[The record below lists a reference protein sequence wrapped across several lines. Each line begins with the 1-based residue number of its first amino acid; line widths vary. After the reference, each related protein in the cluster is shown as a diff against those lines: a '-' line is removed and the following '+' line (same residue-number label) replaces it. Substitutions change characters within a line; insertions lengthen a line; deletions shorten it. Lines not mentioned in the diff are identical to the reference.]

1 MSPTR
6 SKYSVLKQVLAY
18 IPRNLVPSLAHKHDL
33 DKKARTFSVWSHVVS
48 MVFSQLAHSLSIND
62 LCDNLR
68 HHDATLSTVRGATPP
83 SRNGLSHANR
93 TRNANFAQELFWQVL
108 WSLQEQFPKFGIDYK
123 YCGFPKRF
131 KRLINVMDSTT
142 IQLVSNCM
150 DWAKHRRRKAAAKC
164 HMLLDLQSFLPKFA
178 IVKSADTHDSSEA
191 QRLCKNIRAG
201 EIVLFDKAYLAF
213 AHLHELTERGVFWV
227 SRAKDN
233 MSYSVT
239 KNMLKKP
246 KRGSK
251 ILRDVRIKLKGVKS
265 KTEYPQ
271 EFRLVHALVMVDKKE
286 VEMTF
291 ITNNLEWSASSIC
304 DLYKARWSIEVF
316 FKQLKQNLQ
325 LADFLGHNENAVR
338 WQVWTALLTYV
349 LLRFIAY
356 IGKWKGSFA
365 RLLTAIRGTLWN
377 RFDLL
382 KLLQFCGT
390 ANDPPRACAR
400 VEQLYILGLG

>member
-239 KNMLKKP
+239 N
-246 KRGSK
+246 
-251 ILRDVRIKLKGVKS
+251 
-265 KTEYPQ
+265 
-271 EFRLVHALVMVDKKE
+271 
-286 VEMTF
+286 
-291 ITNNLEWSASSIC
+291 C

>member
-1 MSPTR
+1 MLPTR
-6 SKYSVLKQVLAY
+6 SKYSVLKQVLTY
-18 IPRNLVPSLAHKHDL
+18 IPRNLVSSLSRQHDL

-48 MVFSQLAHSLSIND
+48 MVFSQLAHTLSLND
-62 LCDNLR
+62 LCDNL
-68 HHDATLSTVRGATPP
+68 HNHSAALSTVRGATPP

-93 TRNANFAQELFWQVL
+93 TRNANFAEDLFWQVL
-108 WSLQEQFPKFGIDYK
+108 GSLQGQFPKFGIGFK
-123 YCGFPKRF
+123 HCGFPKRF
-131 KRLINVMDSTT
+131 KRLINVVDSTT
-142 IQLVSNCM
+142 IQLVANCM

-164 HMLLDLQSFLPKFA
+164 HMLLDLESFLPKFA

-191 QRLCKNIRAG
+191 RALCKNIAAG
-201 EIVLFDKAYLAF
+201 EIVLFDKAYIAF
-213 AHLHELTERGVFWV
+213 VHLYELTLRGVFWV

-246 KRGSK
+246 KKGSK

-265 KTEYPQ
+265 KAEYPQ
-271 EFRLVHALVMVDKKE
+271 EFRLVQALVMVDNKE

-316 FKQLKQNLQ
+316 FKLLKQNLQ

-338 WQVWTALLTYV
+338 WQIWMALLTYV
-349 LLRFIAY
+349 LLRFISY
-356 IGKWKGSFA
+356 IGTWKGSFA
-365 RLLTAIRGTLWN
+365 RLFTAIRGTLWN

-390 ANDPPRACAR
+390 ANDPPRMCAR
-400 VEQLYILGLG
+400 VEQLFMPGIR